1 MQVVEFIEFDCS
13 FCGDTSIFKHFL
25 IRIELL
31 TVLLVERCNVYI
43 CWRRLDHVVRCGER
57 KKSMSRFKCL
67 EINYWQH
74 SHRVVDSERWSVT
87 DRREIKVFIDTKHEI
102 FPYSA
107 HFFIIIDS
115 NLIKFSIFFPSI
127 HSKLIRI
134 VYEQSE
140 NGKWCFLSRTKIS
153 GFTFLD
159 ENPAC
164 RILLYSTS
172 GQMHFKYSTIKC
184 LAYIWK
190 LLLQT
195 KCVE

>member
-43 CWRRLDHVVRCGER
+43 RWRRLDHVVRCGER

-107 HFFIIIDS
+107 HYFIIIDS
-115 NLIKFSIFFPSI
+115 NLIKFSIFFRPFIQNSFV
-127 HSKLIRI
+127 SCMNRVKM
-134 VYEQSE
+134 E
-140 NGKWCFLSRTKIS
+140 NGVSSREQK
-153 GFTFLD
+153 LV
-159 ENPAC
+159 A
-164 RILLYSTS
+164 L
-172 GQMHFKYSTIKC
+172 HF
-184 LAYIWK
+184 
-190 LLLQT
+190 
-195 KCVE
+195 